1 MGYGAVVPD
10 GYGAS
15 YNPKKD
21 SIVFCLSAFHSSALT
36 SVSRFTQALDES
48 LNSMHALLSRI
59 KVK

>member
-15 YNPKKD
+15 YNPRKN
-21 SIVFCLSAFHSSALT
+21 SITFCLSAFHSSEFT
-36 SVSRFTQALDES
+36 SVSRFAQSLEES
-48 LNSMHALLSRI
+48 LNSMHALLSRV